1 MTKGANSPLSAQDS
15 AKIKALYQSGVSVY
29 QIAKQTGFA
38 CSTIH
43 RHATGQYKRK
53 PKAVPPLPKLTATLI
68 GDCPVSG
75 QRLFMVTGA
84 EHEHLVSGLIV
95 DLSGW
100 ARDE

>member
-53 PKAVPPLPKLTATLI
+53 PKAIPPKPKLCAKLI

-84 EHEHLVSGLIV
+84 EHEHLTPEPIV
-95 DLSGW
+95 KLSGW
-100 ARDE
+100 RIEE